1 MNIIAGT
8 ARNLELVSP
17 PDMEVR
23 PTTGRARKA
32 LFDSLGPLNGLGV
45 LDLCSGSGA
54 AALEAASRGAGLAVM
69 VEKNPGHARII
80 QANVEKVRR
89 TGVEA
94 RMEIINSDILDVR
107 SYVKLL
113 DECSLILA
121 DPPYAVSAELF
132 RKLLADDLFRE
143 HGKECFLVWEI
154 PDTPGALGEF
164 LEVPGLIGSEV
175 RKFGG
180 TLFLM
185 GTVEA

>member
-1 MNIIAGT
+1 MNIIAGA
-8 ARNLELVSP
+8 ARNLELLSP
-17 PDMEVR
+17 PDMEIR

-32 LFDSLGPLNGLGV
+32 LFDSLGPLDGIGV
-45 LDLCSGSGA
+45 LDLCAGSGA

-69 VEKNPGHARII
+69 VEKNPNHVKII
-80 QANVEKVRR
+80 RSNAERVRK
-89 TGVEA
+89 TGVTA
-94 RMEIINSDILDVR
+94 RLEIVNADILSVQN
-107 SYVKLL
+107 YVSLL

-132 RKLLADDLFRE
+132 RGLMENELFIGHAE
-143 HGKECFLVWEI
+143 ECFLVWEI

-164 LEVPGLIGSEV
+164 LEIPGTENWEV

-185 GTVEA
+185 GTIGK

>member
-1 MNIIAGT
+1 MNIIAGL

-32 LFDSLGPLNGLGV
+32 LFDSLGSLEGLGV
-45 LDLCSGSGA
+45 LDLCAGSGA

-69 VEKNPGHARII
+69 VEKNPAHVQVIRT
-80 QANVEKVRR
+80 NVEKVRK
-89 TGVEA
+89 TGVAA
-94 RMEIINSDILDVR
+94 RMEIVNSDILNVR
-107 SYVKLL
+107 NWVNLL

-132 RKLLADDLFRE
+132 RKLMSDDLFLS
-143 HGKECFLVWEI
+143 HAGECFLVWEI

-164 LEVPGLIGSEV
+164 MDVPGLSHSEV

-185 GTVEA
+185 GTIDA

>member
-1 MNIIAGT
+1 MNIIAGL

-32 LFDSLGPLNGLGV
+32 LFDSLGSLEGLGV
-45 LDLCSGSGA
+45 LDLCAGSGA
-54 AALEAASRGAGLAVM
+54 AALEAASRGASLAVM
-69 VEKNPGHARII
+69 VEKNPAHVRVINS
-80 QANVEKVRR
+80 NVEKVRK
-89 TGVEA
+89 TGVTA
-94 RMEIINSDILDVR
+94 RMEVVNADILNVR
-107 SYVKLL
+107 SWLALL

-121 DPPYAVSAELF
+121 DPPYAVSA
-132 RKLLADDLFRE
+132 DLFRSLMADQDFLAHAE
-143 HGKECFLVWEI
+143 GCFLVWEI

-164 LEVPGLIGSEV
+164 LSVPGLSDSNV

-185 GTVEA
+185 GTVGA